1 MQTAKYS
8 ITKRN
13 DEQGNKYKI
22 INNQCQLTRQKKM
35 NLVKQSIHDK
45 FRQNE
50 SDKLHFIFQKGIQ
63 AKVQS
68 WEATLMM
75 L

>member
-1 MQTAKYS
+1 MAVANCKYGL
-8 ITKRN
+8 TKRN

-22 INNQCQLTRQKKM
+22 INNQCQLTRKENKM

-45 FRQNE
+45 FSQNE
-50 SDKLHFIFQKGIQ
+50 CDKLHFIFQKGIQ

-68 WEATLMM
+68 
-75 L
+75 